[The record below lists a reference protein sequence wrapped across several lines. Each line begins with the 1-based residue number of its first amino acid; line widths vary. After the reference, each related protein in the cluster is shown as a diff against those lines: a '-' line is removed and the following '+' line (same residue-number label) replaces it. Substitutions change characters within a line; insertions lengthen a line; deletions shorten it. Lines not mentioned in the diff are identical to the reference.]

1 MKKDIYEGVM
11 VLEKKAGSIHMD
23 KSLIPTEGITG
34 VHRDYNR
41 RLGEVYEEFKT
52 LVFKNSE
59 FAGIERGRA
68 IFDEVFVEAW
78 ENGHDAGYHEVYNHF
93 ISLETLTVSVLKIA
107 LSD

>member
-1 MKKDIYEGVM
+1 MKKDIYEDVRT
-11 VLEKKAGSIHMD
+11 LEKKAGSIHMD

-59 FAGIERGRA
+59 FAGMERGRA
-68 IFDEVFVEAW
+68 MFDEIFAEAW
-78 ENGHDAGYHEVYNHF
+78 ESGHDGGYHEVYNHF
-93 ISLETLTVSVLKIA
+93 IGLETLTTSVLKIA
-107 LSD
+107 LED

>member
-1 MKKDIYEGVM
+1 MKKDIYEDIRI
-11 VLEKKAGSIHMD
+11 LEKKAGSIRMD
-23 KSLIPTEGITG
+23 KSLIPTEGVAA

-41 RLGEVYEEFKT
+41 RMGEVYEEFKM

-59 FAGIERGRA
+59 FASMERGRA
-68 IFDEVFVEAW
+68 MFDEVFVEAW
-78 ENGHDAGYHEVYNHF
+78 EYGHDAGYHEVYNHF

>member
-1 MKKDIYEGVM
+1 MKKDIYEDVV

-34 VHRDYNR
+34 VYRDYNR
-41 RLGEVYEEFKT
+41 RLGEVHEEFKI

-59 FAGIERGRA
+59 FASMERGRA
-68 IFDEVFVEAW
+68 MFDEVFAEAW
-78 ENGHDAGYHEVYNHF
+78 ENGHDCGYHEVYNHF

>member
-59 FAGIERGRA
+59 FSSMEHGRA
-68 IFDEVFVEAW
+68 IFEEVFSEAW
-78 ENGHDAGYHEVYNHF
+78 ENGHAAGYHEVYSHF
-93 ISLETLTVSVLKIA
+93 IGLETLVVSVLKIA
-107 LSD
+107 LD